1 MSSLARLQKPV
12 VAGRLARE
20 EIVWLTTVS
29 ADGQPQSSPVW
40 FHWDGTTFLLMSRP
54 NAGKVVNIGHNPRV
68 SLHLDADEV
77 GNDVVTL
84 EGFAHLLD
92 VVDPERRDAYL
103 SKYDEGIA
111 RLGTDAL
118 RFLEDFS
125 MPIEVVPSRV
135 RLFIS
140 E

>member
-12 VAGRLARE
+12 VASRLARE

-29 ADGQPQSSPVW
+29 TDGQPQSSPVW

-54 NAGKVVNIGHNPRV
+54 QAGKVANIGHNSRV
-68 SLHLDADEV
+68 SLHLDADAV
-77 GNDVVTL
+77 GNDVITL
-84 EGFAHLLD
+84 EGFAHL
-92 VVDPERRDAYL
+92 VDALEPARRDAYL
-103 SKYDEGIA
+103 GKYATGIA
-111 RLGTDAL
+111 RLGTDSL

-125 MPIEVVPSRV
+125 MPIEVVPARV